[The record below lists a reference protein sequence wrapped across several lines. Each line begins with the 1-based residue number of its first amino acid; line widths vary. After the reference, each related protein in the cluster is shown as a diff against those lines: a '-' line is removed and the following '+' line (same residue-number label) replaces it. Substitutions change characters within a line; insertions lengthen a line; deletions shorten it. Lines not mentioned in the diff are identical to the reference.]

1 MRAWWWRRCFV
12 AAAATA
18 FGFCPAAQADAAT
31 QAGEQAASEQAA
43 QASRVAQAAKAA
55 FHPAHSRASVA
66 NALTPRAEPSALP
79 HVWHTGKAARPPPP
93 VIPRIAFSE
102 ATGESSE
109 TYFDAHID
117 GIIQGQCIACHVE
130 GGASGNTRIV
140 FVTGS
145 DASHRRSNRQT
156 LADFLGLALGGAELL
171 LNKVQGVSHG
181 GGVQL
186 QAGSSGFEHMRT
198 WLDLVGEEAI
208 APGVTPETL
217 FGSVR
222 MVSHERTLRR
232 AALLFA
238 GRNPAAAELRAVA
251 EGTVGIRRAVR
262 DLMQG
267 PAFHDFLIRAGNDR
281 LFTDRY
287 IRSVLDP
294 NAGYFVR
301 LAQLMRK
308 GRVRYGDDFYDSK
321 WFHAV
326 QFGVARA
333 PLELIAHVVE
343 NDLPYTE
350 ILTADYIMAN
360 PFAAEIY
367 DAPTKFDND
376 DDPFEFRPSS
386 IVAYY
391 GKHEAQVTRFSQRY
405 GLHVISPGSLQ
416 MDIPLAGI
424 LNTNV
429 FLHRYPSTATN
440 RNRARARWTY
450 YHFLGVDVE
459 KSAPRTT
466 DPVALADTN
475 NPTMH
480 NSACAVCHAA
490 LDPVAG
496 AFQNY
501 GNDGYY
507 RESYGGT
514 DSLDEFYK
522 EPPDGGDTL
531 YVEGDTWYRDMRV
544 PGFEGAVAPDADY
557 SLQWLAT
564 RITEDER
571 FAEAA
576 VRFWWPAVMGKEV
589 ADAPEDPG
597 DVNFAGRL
605 LAANAQALEVAR
617 LAERF
622 RQGIGGK
629 RPYNVKGLLADLVL
643 SKWFR
648 AGTITDDDPTRR
660 EALRNAGAERLLT
673 PEELTRKTAAIA
685 GVEWGRI
692 RPNTNLRFIH
702 DSSHL
707 ERDYRLLYGGIDSA
721 GVTERAGDMT
731 ALMASVAQ
739 RQALELSRMIVLK
752 ELYLLPKAERRLF
765 GSVDVR
771 HSPAAELGAVSSVQG
786 LRDAAQTL
794 VITGGIKR
802 GTKTVTLAF
811 LNGTWDAKQRKGR
824 HAWVDRIALKDSA
837 GALVASVELEELSSY
852 TTSHN
857 GNCGHFTDSGYQ
869 FHGCEGA
876 LLHFPLAIAADGDY
890 RLEVVTW
897 GERFGD
903 QLPRLAVS
911 VDGDS
916 ISSHQA
922 SRIKAQIRALHW
934 SLLGEQVAIDSRDAE
949 EAFALFS
956 DVWHQRH
963 NPNSGSRLC
972 DWPAGRCLLNVDQ
985 AFFEG
990 IVEEQPLRGSDGGWR
1005 WVDWPQAQE
1014 IIGAT
1019 PDPFHVAQSWAVV
1032 LALLLTDYR
1041 YLHL

>member
-12 AAAATA
+12 AAVATA
-18 FGFCPAAQADAAT
+18 FGICPAAQADDAT
-31 QAGEQAASEQAA
+31 QRGERAASEQAA
-43 QASRVAQAAKAA
+43 EEIRAAQAAKAA
-55 FHPAHSRASVA
+55 FHPSHLRSSVA
-66 NALTPRAEPSALP
+66 TMSATRVNP
-79 HVWHTGKAARPPPP
+79 AATSHVWQARKAARPPPAI
-93 VIPRIAFSE
+93 IPRIAFSE

-109 TYFDAHID
+109 TYFDEHID
-117 GIIQGQCIACHVE
+117 GIIQGQCIACHVD
-130 GGASGNTRIV
+130 GGASANTRIV
-140 FVTGS
+140 FVAGS
-145 DASHRRSNRQT
+145 DASSRRSNRQT
-156 LADFLGLALGGAELL
+156 LADFLSLVEGGAELL

-198 WLDLVGEEAI
+198 WLGLVGEEAI

-217 FGSVR
+217 FDSVR

-238 GRNPAAAELRAVA
+238 GRNPTAEELRTLA
-251 EGTVGIRRAVR
+251 EGTVGVRRAIR

-267 PAFHDFLIRAGNDR
+267 PAFHEFLIRAGNDR
-281 LFTDRY
+281 LFTDRH

-294 NAGYFVR
+294 NSEYFVR

-308 GRVRYGDDFYDSK
+308 GRVRYGDDFYGSK
-321 WFHAV
+321 WFRAV

-367 DAPTKFDND
+367 DAPTEFLDD
-376 DDPFEFRPSS
+376 DDPFEFQPSA
-386 IVAYY
+386 IVGYY
-391 GKHEAQVTRFSQRY
+391 GKHESKITRFNQRY
-405 GLHVISPGSLQ
+405 GLHVISPGTLR
-416 MDIPLAGI
+416 MDIPLAGV

-459 KSAPRTT
+459 KSASRTT
-466 DPVALADTN
+466 DPAALADTN

-480 NSACAVCHAA
+480 NSACTVCHAA

-501 GNDGYY
+501 GNEGYY
-507 RESYGGT
+507 RENYGGT

-522 EPPDGGDTL
+522 EPPDGSETL

-557 SLQWLAT
+557 SLQWLAS

-576 VRFWWPAVMGKEV
+576 VRFWWPAVMGTEM
-589 ADAPEDPG
+589 AEAPEDPG
-597 DVNFAGRL
+597 DVGFAGRL
-605 LAANAQALEVAR
+605 LAANAQALEMTR

-622 RQGIGGK
+622 RQGIGSK
-629 RPYNVKGLLADLVL
+629 HPYNVKNLLTDLVL

-648 AGTITDDDPTRR
+648 AGAVTDDDPTRR

-673 PEELTRKTAAIA
+673 PEELTRKTAAVT

-692 RPNTNLRFIH
+692 RPNTNLRFVH
-702 DSSHL
+702 NSSHL
-707 ERDYRLLYGGIDSA
+707 ERDYHLLYGGIDSA
-721 GVTERAGDMT
+721 GVTERAPDMT

-752 ELYLLPKAERRLF
+752 ELYLLPRAERRLF

-771 HSPAAELGAVSSVQG
+771 RSPAAELGRVSSVRG
-786 LRDAAQTL
+786 LRDSPQTL
-794 VITGGIKR
+794 AVSGAMKR
-802 GTKTVTLAF
+802 GAKTVTLAF
-811 LNGTWDAKQRKGR
+811 LNGTWDGEQRKGR
-824 HAWVDRIALKDSA
+824 HLWVDRIALKDSA
-837 GALVASVELEELSSY
+837 GALVANVELEELSNY

-857 GNCGHFTDSGYQ
+857 GNCGHFTDNGYQ

-876 LLHFPLAIAADGDY
+876 LLRFPVTIAADGDY
-890 RLEVVTW
+890 RLEVVAW

-911 VDGDS
+911 VDGDR
-916 ISSHQA
+916 ISARQA
-922 SRIKAQIRALHW
+922 SRIKVQLAALHW
-934 SLLGEQVAIDSRDAE
+934 HLLGEQVGTDSADVK
-949 EAFALFS
+949 EAYALFT
-956 DVWHQRH
+956 DVWRQHYDLT
-963 NPNSGSRLC
+963 SGSRLC

-990 IVEEQPLRGSDGGWR
+990 IVEEQPLKGNAQGWR
-1005 WVDWPQAQE
+1005 WVDWRQAEE

-1032 LALLLTDYR
+1032 LAFLMTDYR

>member
-1 MRAWWWRRCFV
+1 M
-12 AAAATA
+12 
-18 FGFCPAAQADAAT
+18 
-31 QAGEQAASEQAA
+31 
-43 QASRVAQAAKAA
+43 
-55 FHPAHSRASVA
+55 
-66 NALTPRAEPSALP
+66 P
-79 HVWHTGKAARPPPP
+79 HLWHTGKAARPPPAI
-93 VIPRIAFSE
+93 IPRIAFSE

-109 TYFDAHID
+109 TYFDGHID

-130 GGASGNTRIV
+130 GGTSGNTRIV

-156 LADFLGLALGGAELL
+156 LADFLSLVEGGAELL

-186 QAGSSGFEHMRT
+186 QAGSSGFEHIRI
-198 WLDLVGEEAI
+198 WLGLVGEEAI
-208 APGVTPETL
+208 SPGVTPETL
-217 FGSVR
+217 FESVR

-238 GRNPAAAELRAVA
+238 GRNPTAEELRALA
-251 EGTVGIRRAVR
+251 DGTVGIGRAIR
-262 DLMQG
+262 NLMQG

-281 LFTDRY
+281 LFTDRH

-294 NAGYFVR
+294 NSEYFVR

-308 GRVRYGDDFYDSK
+308 GRVRYGDDFYGSK

-367 DAPTKFDND
+367 DAASEFADD
-376 DDPFEFRPSS
+376 DDPLEFQPSA
-386 IVAYY
+386 IVGYY
-391 GKHEAQVTRFSQRY
+391 GKHESKITRFNQKY
-405 GLHVISPGSLQ
+405 GLHIISPGTLR

-459 KSAPRTT
+459 QSAPRTT
-466 DPVALADTN
+466 DPIALADTN
-475 NPTMH
+475 SPTMY
-480 NSACAVCHAA
+480 NSACTVCHAA

-501 GNDGYY
+501 GNEGYY
-507 RESYGGT
+507 RENYGGT

-522 EPPDGGDTL
+522 EPPDGSDTL
-531 YVEGDTWYRDMRV
+531 YVQGDTWYRDMRA
-544 PGFEGAVAPDADY
+544 PGFEGAAAPDADY
-557 SLQWLAT
+557 SLRWLAN

-576 VRFWWPAVMGKEV
+576 VRFWWPAVMGTEV
-589 ADAPEDPG
+589 AEAPEDPG
-597 DVNFAGRL
+597 DVGFAGRL

-622 RQGIGGK
+622 EQGVGGK
-629 RPYNVKGLLADLVL
+629 HAYNVKNLLADLVL

-648 AGTITDDDPTRR
+648 AGAITDDDPTRR
-660 EALRNAGAERLLT
+660 EALRNAGAERMLT
-673 PEELTRKTAAIA
+673 PEELTRKTAAIT

-692 RPNTNLRFIH
+692 RPNANLRFVH
-702 DSSHL
+702 NLSHL
-707 ERDYRLLYGGIDSA
+707 ERDYRLLYGGTDSA

-752 ELYLLPKAERRLF
+752 ELYLLPRAERKLF
-765 GSVDVR
+765 GGVDVR
-771 HSPAAELGAVSSVQG
+771 HSPAAELGRVSSVRG
-786 LRDAAQTL
+786 LRDSPQTL
-794 VITGGIKR
+794 TITGTMKR

-811 LNGTWDAKQRKGR
+811 LNGMWNTEQRRGR
-824 HAWVDRIALKDSA
+824 HAFVDRIALKNSA
-837 GALVASVELEELSSY
+837 GTLVANIELEELSNY
-852 TTSHN
+852 TASHN
-857 GNCGHFTDSGYQ
+857 GNCGRFTGNGYQ

-876 LLHFPLAIAADGDY
+876 LLHFPLTIPADGDY
-890 RLEVVTW
+890 RLELVIW

-903 QLPRLAVS
+903 QLPRLAIS
-911 VDGDS
+911 VDGES
-916 ISSHQA
+916 ISARQA
-922 SRIKAQIRALHW
+922 SRIRAQLATLHW
-934 SLLGEQVAIDSRDAE
+934 SLLGERVATDSADVE
-949 EAFALFS
+949 EAFALFT
-956 DVWHQRH
+956 DVWRQRH
-963 NPNSGSRLC
+963 DVNASRLC

-990 IVEEQPLRGSDGGWR
+990 IVDDQPLKGNADGWR

-1019 PDPFHVAQSWAVV
+1019 SDPFHVAQSWAVV
-1032 LALLLTDYR
+1032 LALLMTDYR

>member
-1 MRAWWWRRCFV
+1 MRAWWWRRCF
-12 AAAATA
+12 AAAMTTA
-18 FGFCPAAQADAAT
+18 FGICPAAQANDAT
-31 QAGEQAASEQAA
+31 QWGERAASEQAA
-43 QASRVAQAAKAA
+43 EELRAAQAAKAA
-55 FHPAHSRASVA
+55 FHPSHWHSSVA
-66 NALTPRAEPSALP
+66 AKSATRADPAAMP
-79 HVWHTGKAARPPPP
+79 HVWRAGKAVRPPPAI
-93 VIPRIAFSE
+93 IPRIAFSE

-109 TYFDAHID
+109 TYFDEHID
-117 GIIQGQCIACHVE
+117 AIIQGQCIACHVD
-130 GGASGNTRIV
+130 GGASANTRIV

-145 DASHRRSNRQT
+145 DASSRRSNRQT
-156 LADFLGLALGGAELL
+156 LADFLSLVEGGAELL

-198 WLDLVGEEAI
+198 WLGLVGEEAI

-217 FGSVR
+217 FDSVR

-238 GRNPAAAELRAVA
+238 ARNPTAEELRALA
-251 EGTVGIRRAVR
+251 EGTVGIRRAIR
-262 DLMQG
+262 DLMHG
-267 PAFHDFLIRAGNDR
+267 PAFHDFLTRAGNDR
-281 LFTDRY
+281 LFTDRH

-294 NAGYFVR
+294 NAEYFVR

-308 GRVRYGDDFYDSK
+308 GRVRYGDDFYGSK

-350 ILTADYIMAN
+350 VLTADYIMAN

-367 DAPTKFDND
+367 DAPTEFEDD
-376 DDPFEFRPSS
+376 DDPFEFQPSA
-386 IVAYY
+386 IVGYY
-391 GKHEAQVTRFSQRY
+391 GKHESKITRFSQRY
-405 GLHVISPGSLQ
+405 GLHVISPGTLR
-416 MDIPLAGI
+416 MDIPLAGV

-459 KSAPRTT
+459 KSASRTT
-466 DPVALADTN
+466 DPAALADTN

-480 NSACAVCHAA
+480 NSACTVCHAA

-501 GNDGYY
+501 GNEGYY
-507 RESYGGT
+507 RESYGGM

-522 EPPDGGDTL
+522 EPPDGSDTL

-557 SLQWLAT
+557 SLQWLAS

-576 VRFWWPAVMGKEV
+576 VRFWWPAVMGTEM
-589 ADAPEDPG
+589 AEAPEDPV
-597 DVNFAGRL
+597 DVGFAGRL
-605 LAANAQALEVAR
+605 LAANAQALEMTR

-622 RQGIGGK
+622 RQGVGGK
-629 RPYNVKGLLADLVL
+629 RPFNVKNLLTDLVL

-648 AGTITDDDPTRR
+648 AGAVTDDDPTRR

-673 PEELTRKTAAIA
+673 PEELTRKTAAVT

-692 RPNTNLRFIH
+692 RPNTNLRFVH

-707 ERDYRLLYGGIDSA
+707 ERDYRLLYGGIDSG
-721 GVTERAGDMT
+721 GVTERAPDMT

-752 ELYLLPKAERRLF
+752 ELYLLPSAERRLF
-765 GSVDVR
+765 GRVDVR
-771 HSPAAELGAVSSVQG
+771 HSPAAELGRLSSVRG
-786 LRDAAQTL
+786 LRDSPQTL
-794 VITGGIKR
+794 VVMGAMKR

-811 LNGTWDAKQRKGR
+811 LNGVWDEEQRKGR
-824 HAWVDRIALKDSA
+824 HLWVDRVTLTDST
-837 GALVASVELEELSSY
+837 GALAATVEVEELSSY

-857 GNCGHFTDSGYQ
+857 GNCGHFTDNGYQ
-869 FHGCEGA
+869 FHGCTGA
-876 LLHFPLAIAADGDY
+876 LLRFPVSVPADGDY
-890 RLEVVTW
+890 RLEVVSW

-911 VDGDS
+911 VDGDG
-916 ISSHQA
+916 ISARQA
-922 SRIKAQIRALHW
+922 SRIKGQLATLHW
-934 SLLGEQVAIDSRDAE
+934 HLLGERVATDSRDVE
-949 EAFALFS
+949 EAYALFT
-956 DVWHQRH
+956 DVWRQHH
-963 NPNSGSRLC
+963 DLTSGSRLC

-990 IVEEQPLRGSDGGWR
+990 IVDEQPLKGNADGWR

-1019 PDPFHVAQSWAVV
+1019 TDPFHVAQSWAVV
-1032 LALLLTDYR
+1032 LAFLMTDYR

>member
-1 MRAWWWRRCFV
+1 MRAWWWRRCVV
-12 AAAATA
+12 AAVATA
-18 FGFCPAAQADAAT
+18 FGICPAAEANDAT
-31 QAGEQAASEQAA
+31 QRGEWAASEQAA
-43 QASRVAQAAKAA
+43 ESMRAAQAAKVA
-55 FHPAHSRASVA
+55 FQPAHLRRSAVQAS
-66 NALTPRAEPSALP
+66 AEPPSTP
-79 HVWHTGKAARPPPP
+79 HVWDARTVAHPPEAI
-93 VIPRIAFSE
+93 IPRIAFSE
-102 ATGESSE
+102 ATGQSSA
-109 TYFDAHID
+109 TYFDDHID

-130 GGASGNTRIV
+130 GGTSGNTRIV
-140 FVTGS
+140 FVAGS
-145 DASHRRSNRQT
+145 DAANRTLNRQT
-156 LADFLGLALGGAELL
+156 LADFLAVVEGGAELL

-186 QAGSSGFEHMRT
+186 QAGSTGFEHMRT
-198 WLDLVGEEAI
+198 WLGLIGEEAMT
-208 APGVTPETL
+208 PGATPQTL
-217 FGSVR
+217 FDSVQ

-238 GRNPAAAELRAVA
+238 GRNPTAEELRGLA
-251 EGTVGIRRAVR
+251 EGTVGIRRAIR
-262 DLMQG
+262 NLMQG

-281 LFTDRY
+281 LFTDRH

-294 NAGYFVR
+294 NSEYFVR

-308 GRVRYGDDFYDSK
+308 GRVRYGDDFYGSK
-321 WFHAV
+321 WFRAV

-367 DAPTKFDND
+367 DAETEFADD
-376 DDPFEFRPSS
+376 DDPLEFQPSA
-386 IVAYY
+386 IVGYY
-391 GKHEAQVTRFSQRY
+391 GKHDSKITRFNQRY
-405 GLHVISPGSLQ
+405 GLHIISPGTLR

-466 DPVALADTN
+466 DPIALADTN
-475 NPTMH
+475 NPTMY
-480 NSACAVCHAA
+480 NSACTVCHAA

-501 GNDGYY
+501 GNEGYY
-507 RESYGGT
+507 RENYGGT

-522 EPPDGGDTL
+522 EPPDESDTL
-531 YVEGDTWYRDMRV
+531 YVEGDTWYRDMRA
-544 PGFEGAVAPDADY
+544 PGFEGAEAPDADY
-557 SLQWLAT
+557 SLRWLAN

-576 VRFWWPAVMGKEV
+576 VRFWWPAVMGTEV
-589 ADAPEDPG
+589 AEAPEDPG
-597 DVNFAGRL
+597 DVGFAGRL

-622 RQGIGGK
+622 EQGLGGK
-629 RPYNVKGLLADLVL
+629 HAYNVKNLLTDLVL

-673 PEELTRKTAAIA
+673 PEELTRKTVAIT

-692 RPNTNLRFIH
+692 RPNANLRFVH
-702 DSSHL
+702 NSSHL

-739 RQALELSRMIVLK
+739 RHAVELSRMIVLK
-752 ELYLLPKAERRLF
+752 ELYLLPTAERRLF
-765 GSVDVR
+765 GRVDVR
-771 HSPAAELGAVSSVQG
+771 KSPAAELGRVSSVRG
-786 LRDAAQTL
+786 LRDSPQTL
-794 VITGGIKR
+794 AITGALKR
-802 GTKTVTLAF
+802 GTKTMTLAF
-811 LNGTWDAKQRKGR
+811 LNGMWDAEQRRGR
-824 HAWVDRIALKDSA
+824 HAFVDRIALKDAA
-837 GALVASVELEELSSY
+837 GTLVASIELEGLSNH

-857 GNCGHFTDSGYQ
+857 GNCGRFTDNGYQ

-876 LLHFPLAIAADGDY
+876 LLHFPLTVPADGDY
-890 RLEVVTW
+890 RLELVIW

-911 VDGDS
+911 VDGDA
-916 ISSHQA
+916 ISARQA
-922 SRIKAQIRALHW
+922 SRIRAELAALHW
-934 SLLGEQVAIDSRDAE
+934 SLLGERVATDSADVQ
-949 EAFALFS
+949 EAFALFT
-956 DVWHQRH
+956 DVWRQRH
-963 NPNSGSRLC
+963 DVNANRLC

-990 IVEEQPLRGSDGGWR
+990 IVEDQPLKGNADGWR

-1019 PDPFHVAQSWAVV
+1019 SDPFHVAQSWAVV
-1032 LALLLTDYR
+1032 LAFLMTDYR

>member
-1 MRAWWWRRCFV
+1 M
-12 AAAATA
+12 
-18 FGFCPAAQADAAT
+18 
-31 QAGEQAASEQAA
+31 S
-43 QASRVAQAAKAA
+43 
-55 FHPAHSRASVA
+55 
-66 NALTPRAEPSALP
+66 
-79 HVWHTGKAARPPPP
+79 HVWRAGKAAHARPADAI
-93 VIPRIAFSE
+93 VPRIAFSE
-102 ATGESSE
+102 ATGESSAS
-109 TYFDAHID
+109 YFDDHID
-117 GIIQGQCIACHVE
+117 GIVQGQCIACHVE

-140 FVTGS
+140 FVAGS
-145 DASHRRSNRQT
+145 DARSRRSNRQT
-156 LADFLGLALGGAELL
+156 LADFLGLVEGGAELL

-198 WLDLVGEEAI
+198 WLGLVGEEAI

-217 FGSVR
+217 FDSVR
-222 MVSHERTLRR
+222 MVSDERTLRR

-238 GRNPAAAELRAVA
+238 ARNPTAEELRALA
-251 EGTVGIRRAVR
+251 EGSVGIRRAIR

-281 LFTDRY
+281 LFTDRH
-287 IRSVLDP
+287 IRYVLDP
-294 NAGYFVR
+294 NSEYFVR

-308 GRVRYGDDFYDSK
+308 GRVRYGDDFYGSK

-343 NDLPYTE
+343 NELPYTE

-367 DAPTKFDND
+367 DAPTEFVDD
-376 DDPFEFRPSS
+376 DDPLEFQPSA
-386 IVAYY
+386 IVGYY
-391 GKHEAQVTRFSQRY
+391 GKHESKITRFSQKY
-405 GLHVISPGSLQ
+405 GLHIISPGTLRI
-416 MDIPLAGI
+416 DIPLAGI

-466 DPVALADTN
+466 DPAALADTN

-480 NSACAVCHAA
+480 NAACTVCHRA

-501 GNDGYY
+501 GNEGYY
-507 RESYGGT
+507 RENYGGT

-522 EPPDGGDTL
+522 EPPDGADTL
-531 YVEGDTWYRDMRV
+531 YVEGDTWYRDMRA

-557 SLQWLAT
+557 SLQWLAS
-564 RITEDER
+564 RIAEDER

-576 VRFWWPAVMGKEV
+576 VRFWWPAVMGAEV
-589 ADAPEDPG
+589 AEAPEDPG
-597 DVNFAGRL
+597 DLGFAGSL

-622 RQGIGGK
+622 RQGIGDKG
-629 RPYNVKGLLADLVL
+629 PYNVKGLLADLVL

-648 AGTITDDDPTRR
+648 AGTVTDDDPVRR
-660 EALRNAGAERLLT
+660 EALRHAGGERLLT
-673 PEELTRKTAAIA
+673 PEELSRKTVAVT

-692 RPNTNLRFIH
+692 RPNTNLRFEH
-702 DSSHL
+702 ASSHL

-721 GVTERAGDMT
+721 GVTERAPDMT

-739 RQALELSRMIVLK
+739 RQALELSRMVVLK
-752 ELYLLPKAERRLF
+752 ELYLLPNAKRRLF
-765 GSVDVR
+765 GSVNVR
-771 HSPAAELGAVSSVQG
+771 QSPAAELGRVSSVRG
-786 LRDAAQTL
+786 LRDAPQTL
-794 VITGGIKR
+794 VVTGAMTR

-811 LNGTWDAKQRKGR
+811 LNGTWDEEQRKGR
-824 HAWVDRIALKDSA
+824 HAWVDRVELKDSA
-837 GALVASVELEELSSY
+837 GAVASVELEELASY

-857 GNCGHFTDSGYQ
+857 GNCGHFTDDGYQ

-876 LLHFPLAIAADGDY
+876 LLRFPITIAADGNY

-911 VDGDS
+911 VDGDR
-916 ISSHQA
+916 INARRA
-922 SRIKAQIRALHW
+922 SRIKAQIAALHW
-934 SLLGEQVAIDSRDAE
+934 SLLGERVATDSADVE
-949 EAFALFS
+949 EAFALFA
-956 DVWHQRH
+956 DVWRQHRDL
-963 NPNSGSRLC
+963 NLGSRLC
-972 DWPAGRCLLNVDQ
+972 DWPSGRCLLNVDQ

-990 IVEEQPLRGSDGGWR
+990 IVEDQPLKGNADGWR
-1005 WVDWPQAQE
+1005 WVDWTQAQE

-1032 LALLLTDYR
+1032 LAFLMTDYR